1 MIALNFNADRGR
13 EVQEYIFNV
22 SPKIKIKDRKGSFA
36 EGYRK
41 WDRYYWAFGEYLNDC
56 HESYRDELSKVM
68 ILNVFKALDM
78 LQSFFKLVASSRPPL
93 IKLQGGSY

>member
-36 EGYRK
+36 EGYRN
-41 WDRYYWAFGEYLNDC
+41 GVGITGHLEN
-56 HESYRDELSKVM
+56 
-68 ILNVFKALDM
+68 I
-78 LQSFFKLVASSRPPL
+78 
-93 IKLQGGSY
+93 